1 MQDSIEQIM
10 RVREKIENVGFD
22 MAEIIQPL
30 RFQFDLNLGRLVS
43 VVVKDEQTNLEKNL
57 HWIKEH
63 LFYFDLIYKH
73 LKEQEKAL
81 KDAILNLEKIA
92 KEKGLEKN
100 IEKLQSEFKE
110 EKC

>member
-10 RVREKIENVGFD
+10 RVREKIENAGFD
-22 MAEIIQPL
+22 MTEIIQPL

-63 LFYFDLIYKH
+63 LYYFELIAKYVKDEE
-73 LKEQEKAL
+73 KELQT
-81 KDAILNLEKIA
+81 AILKLENELKNR
-92 KEKGLEKN
+92 GLEKRV
-100 IEKLQSEFKE
+100 EKLKTQFKD
-110 EKC
+110 KQC

>member
-1 MQDSIEQIM
+1 SIEQIM
-10 RVREKIENVGFD
+10 RVREKIENAGFD

-81 KDAILNLEKIA
+81 KDAILKLENELKNR
-92 KEKGLEKN
+92 GLEKRV
-100 IEKLQSEFKE
+100 EKLKTQFKD
-110 EKC
+110 KQC